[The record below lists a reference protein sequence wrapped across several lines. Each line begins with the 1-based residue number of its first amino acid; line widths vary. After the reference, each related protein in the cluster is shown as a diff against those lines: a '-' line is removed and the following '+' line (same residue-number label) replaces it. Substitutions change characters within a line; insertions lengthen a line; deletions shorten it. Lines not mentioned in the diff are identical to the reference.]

1 MLTNRIFGNE
11 LKYLEEVL
19 ESGFRASSG
28 ASMMQRFEKAL
39 LPSLIYRM
47 ALHLLMALQICTP
60 HLKYGVL
67 VLETKL
73 SSCL

>member
-28 ASMMQRFEKAL
+28 ASMMQRFENAFASKFDVSHGDESA
-39 LPSLIYRM
+39 R
-47 ALHLLMALQICTP
+47 HWR
-60 HLKYGVL
+60 G
-67 VLETKL
+67 
-73 SSCL
+73 